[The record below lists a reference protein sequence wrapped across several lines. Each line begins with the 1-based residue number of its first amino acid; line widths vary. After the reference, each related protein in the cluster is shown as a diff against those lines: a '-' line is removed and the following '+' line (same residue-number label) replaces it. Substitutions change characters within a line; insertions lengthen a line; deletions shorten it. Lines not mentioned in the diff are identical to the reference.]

1 MVPRKTCTNC
11 GAPIDPAWNN
21 CPRCGAE
28 VRMPVSPEFED
39 NGGAHSYPSYI
50 PGPGVTYGAVHT
62 GPEYA
67 HVTAPAVY
75 GDRPTAAFV
84 LSLIA
89 GVFILLNGITIVM
102 GGSFL
107 DTVLEEGMVIG
118 AIGAALGV
126 GVLISAMLLSSD
138 RQRNTTMGAVILILS
153 LASII
158 IGGGF
163 FIGLLLGAVG
173 GIMAIV
179 WRP

>member
-1 MVPRKTCTNC
+1 MVPRKTCPNC

-21 CPRCGAE
+21 CPRCGAQ
-28 VRMPVSPEFED
+28 VRMPVSSEFEGSGV
-39 NGGAHSYPSYI
+39 NSYPQHIPAPGVSYY
-50 PGPGVTYGAVHT
+50 PARAGPGD
-62 GPEYA
+62 A

-89 GVFILLNGITIVM
+89 GAFILINGITIAMV
-102 GGSFL
+102 GSFL
-107 DTVLEEGMVIG
+107 DTVFEGGLVIG

-126 GVLISAMLLSSD
+126 GVLISAILLSSD

-153 LASII
+153 LVSII

-163 FIGLLLGAVG
+163 FIGLLLGVVG